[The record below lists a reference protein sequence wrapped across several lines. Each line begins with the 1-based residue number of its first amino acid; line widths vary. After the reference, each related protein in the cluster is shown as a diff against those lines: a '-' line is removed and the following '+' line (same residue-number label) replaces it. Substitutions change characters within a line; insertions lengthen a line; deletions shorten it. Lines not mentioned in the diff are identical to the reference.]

1 LHFACREGVEFS
13 SFIRGEGYDI
23 IPIKHEHQLA
33 YACNVLNLGK
43 GRIISVHAPSA
54 REIVKHEAFKGDVQV
69 GLAHNDVC
77 DLIVHGFDLVI
88 WLQCAYTPSARVV
101 AKPEAVRGDVRVGLL

>member
-1 LHFACREGVEFS
+1 VEFS
-13 SFIRGEGYDI
+13 AFIRGEGYDI
-23 IPIKHEHQLA
+23 IPIKHDHQLA

-69 GLAHNDVC
+69 GHSGC
-77 DLIVHGFDLVI
+77 
-88 WLQCAYTPSARVV
+88 
-101 AKPEAVRGDVRVGLL
+101 